1 MKIGVVGSRAFNDY
15 RRLQE
20 VLNKQ
25 CGFPTKKNT
34 IISGGARGADSLA
47 KRYAKAFK
55 LSYEEFLPN
64 WDKYGRSAGFRRN
77 QHIIDASEM
86 IVAFWDRKSRG
97 TKDSIDKAL
106 AKGIPVLI
114 VPFTAEGQNDE

>member
-1 MKIGVVGSRAFNDY
+1 MRIGVVGSRSFNDY

-25 CGFPTKKNT
+25 CGFPTRKNT

-47 KRYAKAFK
+47 KRYAKSFK
-55 LSYEEFLPN
+55 LAYEEFLPD
-64 WDKYGRSAGFRRN
+64 WDKYGKSAGFRRN
-77 QHIIDASEM
+77 QHIVNASEI
-86 IVAFWDRKSRG
+86 IVAFWDGKSRG

-106 AKGIPVLI
+106 QKGIPVLI
-114 VPFTAEGQNDE
+114 VPFAAEGHNNE